1 MLCKFVLP
9 LNLIIL
15 MSLIIDINVLEMK
28 LYYGVNPMVKQDYF
42 ILIGTW
48 SDHPG

>member
-15 MSLIIDINVLEMK
+15 MSLIIDINVPEMK
-28 LYYGVNPMVKQDYF
+28 LYYCVIPMVKQDYF

>member
-1 MLCKFVLP
+1 MLCKFVLL

-28 LYYGVNPMVKQDYF
+28 L
-42 ILIGTW
+42 ILW
-48 SDHPG
+48 C

>member
-15 MSLIIDINVLEMK
+15 MTLIIDINVPE
-28 LYYGVNPMVKQDYF
+28 NE
-42 ILIGTW
+42 IGIIVLTRW
-48 SDHPG
+48 LNKIISY

>member
-15 MSLIIDINVLEMK
+15 MSLIIDINVPEMK
-28 LYYGVNPMVKQDYF
+28 LV
-42 ILIGTW
+42 LW
-48 SDHPG
+48 C

>member
-15 MSLIIDINVLEMK
+15 MSLVIDINVPEIK
-28 LYYGVNPMVKQDYF
+28 LV
-42 ILIGTW
+42 L
-48 SDHPG
+48 

>member
-15 MSLIIDINVLEMK
+15 MSLIIDTNVPKMK
-28 LYYGVNPMVKQDYF
+28 LVLWCLPDG
-42 ILIGTW
+42 
-48 SDHPG
+48 

>member
-15 MSLIIDINVLEMK
+15 MSLITDVNVSVMK
-28 LYYGVNPMVKQDYF
+28 LV
-42 ILIGTW
+42 LW
-48 SDHPG
+48 C

>member
-15 MSLIIDINVLEMK
+15 MSLIIDINVPEMK
-28 LYYGVNPMVKQDYF
+28 LVL
-42 ILIGTW
+42 ILLTRWLNKII
-48 SDHPG
+48 SY